1 MEVTVW
7 SGLVLGSIYALV
19 ATGFNIAIV
28 PTGIFNFAEGAI
40 VVLGTFMTYELL
52 TVLTVPTAWAILL
65 TAVTGGVAGVACE
78 LLTVRSLRWR
88 GGSIDNVLVTTVG
101 AATALAGFLGVKW
114 GYVTILIPS
123 VMSSQYFHFLGIN
136 VQPVEVVTVS
146 LGLCSALALEAL
158 FRFTRR
164 GQACLAVREDR
175 DAAMLRGVN
184 VSALSLVAFMA
195 AGLFGGLVGLLIGPI
210 TFGIPTFAT
219 TLALYGFVA
228 VALGGEGSFIGGWIG
243 GLVVGLVS
251 TFAVRY
257 FGSSYGD
264 IAVLA
269 LLLAALG
276 LRPKGIRGGAA
287 VRVV

>member
-1 MEVTVW
+1 VEVTIW

-28 PTGIFNFAEGAI
+28 PTGVFNFAEGAI
-40 VVLGTFMTYELL
+40 VVLGTFMIYELL

-65 TAVTGGVAGVACE
+65 TAVTGGLVGVACE

-101 AATALAGFLGVKW
+101 AATAIAGFLGVKW
-114 GYVTILIPS
+114 GYVTTFIPS
-123 VMSSQYFHFLGIN
+123 VVSANYFHFLGIN
-136 VQPVEVVTVS
+136 VRPVEVTTVG
-146 LGLCSALALEAL
+146 LGVVSAVALDLL

-195 AGLFGGLVGLLIGPI
+195 AGVFGGLVGLLIGPI
-210 TFGIPTFAT
+210 TFGTPTYAT

-228 VALGGEGSFIGGWIG
+228 VALGGEGSFLGGWIG
-243 GLVVGLVS
+243 GIVVGLVA

-257 FGSSYGD
+257 WGAPYGD